1 MFRPAFV
8 ISVFAVS
15 IAAEVERGERLLLHS
30 DVDTATAIQMLTSQ
44 VDNLNAQYGQL
55 NAQYGQLSAENA
67 QLRTD
72 VNNITSQNTQLLIQ
86 NAQLTSDMASL
97 KTQLTASRSKGEIL
111 LFFIIG
117 NLLYS
122 HCKCIEFI
130 FLHLKNVNAAYITC
144 ISHYFNFNNFDL
156 KFKFSFIVCP
166 SF

>member
-1 MFRPAFV
+1 MFRSAFA
-8 ISVFAVS
+8 ICAFAVF

-30 DVDTATAIQMLTSQ
+30 DVDTATAIQMLISQ
-44 VDNLNAQYGQL
+44 VDHL

-72 VNNITSQNTQLLIQ
+72 VNNITSQNTQLLNQ

-117 NLLYS
+117 NLLNS
-122 HCKCIEFI
+122 RINFI
-130 FLHLKNVNAAYITC
+130 FLHLKKCYCNVYYVHTTL
-144 ISHYFNFNNFDL
+144 F
-156 KFKFSFIVCP
+156 
-166 SF
+166 